1 VVLQPI
7 AGNNAAIAYSE
18 DAKTVER
25 VMNRNAKTADVMQ
38 TGGGGRM
45 DGQADSIKKMQQAA
59 ERMRRR
65 SEQFTLEQFRAAV
78 QWRAVKTL
86 RLKAEGSEFVVEA
99 TTKDGNPM
107 RLMMARGGKERR
119 FRSAGTAL
127 AFAREMGLKEVM
139 VEVEHYRPMRS
150 APWMKKRPDMSLRMK
165 VGHAMTKESVMAAM
179 HTPGVDPVKLIME
192 ALGFAAKG
200 QKDDANRFL
209 DE

>member
-1 VVLQPI
+1 
-7 AGNNAAIAYSE
+7 
-18 DAKTVER
+18 
-25 VMNRNAKTADVMQ
+25 
-38 TGGGGRM
+38 M
-45 DGQADSIKKMQQAA
+45 DGQMDSSKDSMRKMQRAA

-78 QWRAVKTL
+78 QWKAVKTL

-99 TTKDGNPM
+99 ATKDGNPM

-150 APWMKKRPDMSLRMK
+150 APWMQKRPDMSMRMK
-165 VGHAMTKESVMAAM
+165 VGHAVTKESVMAALK
-179 HTPGVDPVKLIME
+179 TPGSDPVKMM
-192 ALGFAAKG
+192 LGLLELVKKG
-200 QKDDANRFL
+200 
-209 DE
+209 